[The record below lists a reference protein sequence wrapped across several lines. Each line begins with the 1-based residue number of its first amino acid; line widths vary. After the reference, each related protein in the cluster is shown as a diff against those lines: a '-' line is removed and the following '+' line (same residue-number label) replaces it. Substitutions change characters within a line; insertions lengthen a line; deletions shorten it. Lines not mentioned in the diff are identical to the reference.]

1 MAKARAKTFF
11 EDSAIKNNAT
21 YAQYLFRLMELS
33 VSMFDW
39 QGLPDTVDPRFLEM
53 TLFSDGHALFFKDP
67 EIGFLTLQAALGG
80 QLDVYRIPTQR
91 NAYAANGYHN
101 MLTKDDSVIIWNN
114 YLHRNSYLDVVMF
127 AERLY
132 NLDRII
138 DVNANAQKTP
148 VLLLADEKQRLT
160 LLNVYQ
166 KYDGNQPVIFGSKDF
181 DLKSVTSINTGAP
194 YVADKIAQLKADI
207 WNEALTYLGISNIN
221 AQKKERLITDEVAR
235 LQGGTIASRYSR
247 LQARREAADQINR
260 MFDLNITVDYRD
272 DVSGIDTG
280 IPDPETGDN
289 TDE

>member
-33 VSMFDW
+33 VSMFEW
-39 QGLPDTVDPRFLEM
+39 KNLPDTVNARFLEL
-53 TLFSDGHALFFKDP
+53 TLFSDGHAVFFKDP
-67 EIGFLTLQAALGG
+67 ELGFLTLQAALGG

-91 NAYAANGYHN
+91 HVFSASGYSN
-101 MLTKDDSVIIWNN
+101 NLTKDDSVIIWNN

-181 DLKSVTSINTGAP
+181 DLKSVTAINTGAP

-221 AQKKERLITDEVAR
+221 VQKKERLITDEVAR

-247 LQARREAADQINR
+247 LQARKEAADQINK
-260 MFDLNITVDYRD
+260 MFDLNISVEYRD
-272 DVSGIDTG
+272 DINGLDTST
-280 IPDPETGDN
+280 PDPETGDS